1 MIVFSY
7 TVCLLS
13 PLFFTETSGGEDDS
27 EMALSF
33 VGQVYHEVFQR
44 ENKRQT
50 ERKLFIREHQL
61 KCCFLFSL
69 SISSH
74 PSSKFL
80 FHFIVL
86 FPHTISFSLSLS
98 LPTYLARYPLSSPSC
113 LRLLPS
119 QISSSLV
126 WNMNILKLRSL
137 KGTMKWPPS

>member
-7 TVCLLS
+7 TVCLLL

-98 LPTYLARYPLSSPSC
+98 LSLPILLAILF
-113 LRLLPS
+113 LLPLAS
-119 QISSSLV
+119 VCCRHRFL
-126 WNMNILKLRSL
+126 
-137 KGTMKWPPS
+137 PPSSEI